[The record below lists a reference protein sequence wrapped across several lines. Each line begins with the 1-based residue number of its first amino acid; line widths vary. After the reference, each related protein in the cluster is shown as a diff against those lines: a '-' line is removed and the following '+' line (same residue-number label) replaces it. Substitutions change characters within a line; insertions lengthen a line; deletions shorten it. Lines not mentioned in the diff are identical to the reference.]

1 MSEIKNMNI
10 LFTAFKGK
18 NNASAVLL
26 DMISGDKLY
35 LTNSYVGLEKE
46 ILNLEKTYN
55 IVLMFGLD
63 KNLNNEIRI
72 ENIAENNGKIEVT
85 SFDG

>member
-1 MSEIKNMNI
+1 M
-10 LFTAFKGK
+10 
-18 NNASAVLL
+18 
-26 DMISGDKLY
+26 Y

-46 ILNLEKTYN
+46 ILNLEKTYD

>member
-1 MSEIKNMNI
+1 MNI

-35 LTNSYVGLEKE
+35 LTISYVGLEKE
-46 ILNLEKTYN
+46 ILNLEKTYD

-85 SFDG
+85 SFDV

>member
-1 MSEIKNMNI
+1 MNI

-46 ILNLEKTYN
+46 ILNLEKTYD

>member
-1 MSEIKNMNI
+1 MNI
-10 LFTAFKGK
+10 LFTAFKVK
-18 NNASAVLL
+18 NNASAVLI

-46 ILNLEKTYN
+46 ILNLEKTYD

>member
-18 NNASAVLL
+18 NNSSAVLL

-35 LTNSYVGLEKE
+35 LTNSY
-46 ILNLEKTYN
+46 
-55 IVLMFGLD
+55 
-63 KNLNNEIRI
+63 
-72 ENIAENNGKIEVT
+72 T
-85 SFDG
+85 S

>member
-1 MSEIKNMNI
+1 MNI

-46 ILNLEKTYN
+46 ILNLEKTYD

-63 KNLNNEIRI
+63 KNLNNEIRC
-72 ENIAENNGKIEVT
+72 AFT
-85 SFDG
+85 SPV

>member
-1 MSEIKNMNI
+1 MNI

-46 ILNLEKTYN
+46 ILNLEKTYD

-85 SFDG
+85 SFYG

>member
-1 MSEIKNMNI
+1 MTI
-10 LFTAFKGK
+10 LFTAFNGK

-46 ILNLEKTYN
+46 ILNLEKTYD

>member
-1 MSEIKNMNI
+1 MNI

-46 ILNLEKTYN
+46 ILNLEKTYD

-72 ENIAENNGKIEVT
+72 ENIAENNG
-85 SFDG
+85 

>member
-1 MSEIKNMNI
+1 MTI

-46 ILNLEKTYN
+46 ILNLEKTYD

>member
-1 MSEIKNMNI
+1 MNI

-46 ILNLEKTYN
+46 ILNLEKTYD

-72 ENIAENNGKIEVT
+72 ENITENNGKIEVT